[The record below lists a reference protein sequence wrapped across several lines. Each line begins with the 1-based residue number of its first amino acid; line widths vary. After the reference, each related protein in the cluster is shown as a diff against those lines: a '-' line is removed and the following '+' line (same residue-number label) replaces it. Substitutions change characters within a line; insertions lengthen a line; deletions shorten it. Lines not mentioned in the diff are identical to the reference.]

1 MEKSI
6 NKSGIEK
13 IFNKGHCQVLLHIPG
28 TKTMVDGRI
37 NIRQHRNDA
46 QGFDKFQIWTKNDF
60 HEHIQARFLQQI
72 HV

>member
-46 QGFDKFQIWTKNDF
+46 QGFDKFQI
-60 HEHIQARFLQQI
+60 
-72 HV
+72 